1 MSQTNS
7 VSIWRLIMVP
17 GLITLG
23 VTILR
28 LAGELGHWSETLFN
42 PAPGGGGGLV
52 GIVWLVP
59 IFGIYFALKLAGAG
73 ERPASL
79 GKATGLAFL
88 GMVVLVAGG
97 YLGALSQFKNAAIG
111 GAGLVL
117 VVAGALI
124 PLAGWRALGKV
135 LIAYGL
141 VARIPVAVVNFLAL
155 RGSWGTHYDGLPPNF
170 PEMGFWPKYIQVGL
184 LPQLTIWIGFTV
196 ILGSL
201 FGIAATAIARPKA
214 PAPETT

>member
-1 MSQTNS
+1 
-7 VSIWRLIMVP
+7 MVP

-73 ERPASL
+73 KRPASL
-79 GKATGLAFL
+79 GKAVGFTFL
-88 GMVVLVAGG
+88 GM
-97 YLGALSQFKNAAIG
+97 
-111 GAGLVL
+111 LVL
-117 VVAGALI
+117 VGGGYVSGVSQFRNVGLVVGGIGLIIAGSLI
-124 PLAGWRALGKV
+124 PLVGWSQLGKT
-135 LIAYGL
+135 LLAYGFL
-141 VARIPVAVVNFLAL
+141 ARIPVVVVNFLAL
-155 RGSWGTHYDGLPPNF
+155 RGNWGTHYDGLPPNF
-170 PEMGFWPKYIQVGL
+170 PAEMGFWPKYFVIGF
-184 LPQLTIWIGFTV
+184 LPQVTAWIGFTV
-196 ILGSL
+196 IIGSL
-201 FGIAATAIARPKA
+201 FGIAATAIARRKA